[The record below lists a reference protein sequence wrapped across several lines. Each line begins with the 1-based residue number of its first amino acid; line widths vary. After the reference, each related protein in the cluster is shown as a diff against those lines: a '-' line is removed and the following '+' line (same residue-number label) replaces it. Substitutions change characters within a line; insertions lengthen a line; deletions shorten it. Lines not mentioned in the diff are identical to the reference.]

1 MEDLDQIIKE
11 IRENTYNNDLADI
24 YIRELLDKDK
34 KYDYLSNFYRRF
46 FDAFIWFRRICY
58 LSEIKEK

>member
-1 MEDLDQIIKE
+1 MKDLDQIIKE

-34 KYDYLSNFYRRF
+34 KYD
-46 FDAFIWFRRICY
+46 
-58 LSEIKEK
+58 